1 MTCHFYV
8 FTVELNLRLHAQHPI
23 LLEFD
28 IYPIDIY
35 RQKTDEDFIGT
46 LDIYEIN
53 KHAMALKSSSSTLV
67 ILREKSSKISDLF
80 RLLLLF
86 RLEHRLVLR
95 SLKICQRMHRLTHR

>member
-1 MTCHFYV
+1 MNISHQTLLFHFFL
-8 FTVELNLRLHAQHPI
+8 FTVELNLRLHAQYPI

-46 LDIYEIN
+46 LDIYEVN
-53 KHAMALKSSSSTLV
+53 EHAMALKSSSSTLV
-67 ILREKSSKISDLF
+67 NLRFEPSKISDHF

-86 RLEHRLVLR
+86 RPERRLVLR
-95 SLKICQRMHRLTHR
+95 SVKICQ